1 MYKNVL
7 ENIAGIDIYP
17 LISLTIFFLFFVGL
31 LLYVTLL
38 DKKHLDVMSQ
48 VPCGGDEELDLIS
61 GGTNE

>member
-7 ENIAGIDIYP
+7 QNIAGIDIYP
-17 LISLTIFFLFFVGL
+17 LISLSIFFLFFIGL

-38 DKKHLDVMSQ
+38 DKKHVEAMSH
-48 VPCGGDEELDLIS
+48 VPCTGEDEQNG